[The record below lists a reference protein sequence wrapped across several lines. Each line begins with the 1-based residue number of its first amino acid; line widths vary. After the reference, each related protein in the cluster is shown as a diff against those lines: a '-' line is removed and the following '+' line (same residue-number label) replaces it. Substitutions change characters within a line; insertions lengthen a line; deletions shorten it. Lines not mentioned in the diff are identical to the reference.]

1 LSVSTHFGT
10 QLDHLIV
17 AAATL
22 EQAETFIA
30 ERTGATALRGGKH
43 VAMGTHNSLLRL
55 GERIYLELIA
65 IDPDAPAP
73 GRARWFELDRPIMQA
88 LLRDSPR
95 LVAWAARCDDIASAR
110 AACPVDLGAIH
121 SMQRGTLSW
130 RITIPDDGRLPEGGV
145 LPTLIAWP
153 DARHPAEA
161 LPDQGVRLATL
172 AAAHSEPARIRA
184 ALGSLGLAEALQVTY
199 DARPRLAAM
208 LRTRNGLI
216 TL

>member
-1 LSVSTHFGT
+1 LSVSTQSGAE
-10 QLDHLIV
+10 LDHLIV

-22 EQAETFIA
+22 EQAEAFIT

-65 IDPDAPAP
+65 IDPDAPHP

-95 LVAWAARCDDIASAR
+95 LVAWAARCDDIAAAR
-110 AACPVDLGAIH
+110 AACPVDPGAIH
-121 SMQRGTLSW
+121 PMQRGTLSW
-130 RITIPDDGRLPEGGV
+130 RITVPDDGKLPEGGV

-153 DARHPAEA
+153 DARHPTDA

-172 AAAHSEPARIRA
+172 AAAHPEPARIRT
-184 ALGSLGLAEALQVTY
+184 ALGALGLADSLQVTY